1 MHSSL
6 KRALAGAL
14 MVLAMPIPGLAL
26 AQAGLDVSLSA
37 RRVAVDVKGRETF
50 QPATEAKPGQVVE
63 YRAAYRNP
71 GSTSVREVK
80 ATLPIP
86 QGTEYV
92 ANTAR
97 PAPALASLDG
107 RTFEAVPLVR
117 KVKLSNG
124 QTVVR
129 EVPVSEYRYL
139 RWSLGAIT
147 AGRTESVSA
156 RVRVSPLVA
165 AASPSGR

>member
-1 MHSSL
+1 MYASW

-14 MVLAMPIPGLAL
+14 VALALPVPLVAL
-26 AQAGLDVSLSA
+26 AQSGLNVSLTA
-37 RRVAVDVKGRETF
+37 QRVAVDARGRESF
-50 QPATEAKPGQVVE
+50 VPATEAKPGQVVE

-71 GSTSVREVK
+71 TRASMRDVQ

-86 QGTEYV
+86 AGTEYV
-92 ANTAR
+92 SSTAR

-107 RTFEAVPLVR
+107 RTFQAVPLKR
-117 KVKLSNG
+117 RVKLANG
-124 QTVVR
+124 QTVLR

-139 RWSLGAIT
+139 RWSLGVVA
-147 AGRTESVSA
+147 ANSTETVSA

-165 AASPSGR
+165 AAQPTGR

>member
-1 MHSSL
+1 MHAPW
-6 KRALAGAL
+6 KRAHTGAL
-14 MVLAMPIPGLAL
+14 AVLVLMVPLGAL
-26 AQAGLDVSLSA
+26 AKSGLDVSLTA
-37 RRVAVDVKGRETF
+37 HRVAVDAQGRESF
-50 QPATEAKPGQVVE
+50 VPATEAKPGQVVE

-71 GSTSVREVK
+71 SEASVRDVQ

-92 ANTAR
+92 ARTAH
-97 PAPALASLDG
+97 PAAALASLDG
-107 RTFEAVPLVR
+107 RTFEAVPLKR
-117 KVKLSNG
+117 RVKLANG
-124 QTVVR
+124 QTAVR

-139 RWSLGAIT
+139 RWSLGSIA

-165 AASPSGR
+165 AASPTGH

>member
-6 KRALAGAL
+6 KRAFAGAL
-14 MVLAMPIPGLAL
+14 VLALSVPITAI
-26 AQAGLDVSLSA
+26 AQSGLDISLTA
-37 RRVAVDVKGRETF
+37 LRVAVDARGRESF
-50 QPATEAKPGQVVE
+50 EPAAEARPGQVVE

-71 GSTSVREVK
+71 TVASMRDVQ

-86 QGTEYV
+86 PGTEYV
-92 ANTAR
+92 ARTAR

-107 RTFEAVPLVR
+107 RTFEAVPLMR
-117 KVKLSNG
+117 RVKLANG

-129 EVPVSEYRYL
+129 EVPASEYRYL
-139 RWSLGAIT
+139 RWSLGAIA
-147 AGRTESVSA
+147 AGSTESVRA

-165 AASPSGR
+165 AAQPSGR

>member
-14 MVLAMPIPGLAL
+14 VALALPVPFVAL
-26 AQAGLDVSLSA
+26 AQSGLNVSLTA
-37 RRVAVDVKGRETF
+37 QRVAVDTRGRESF
-50 QPATEAKPGQVVE
+50 EPATEAKPGQVVE

-71 GSTSVREVK
+71 TASSVRDVQ

-92 ANTAR
+92 VSTAR
-97 PAPALASLDG
+97 PAPALASIDG
-107 RTFEAVPLVR
+107 RTFETLPLKR
-117 KVKLSNG
+117 RVKLANG

-129 EVPVSEYRYL
+129 EVPLSEYRYL
-139 RWSLGAIT
+139 RWSLGAI
-147 AGRTESVSA
+147 AAKSTESVSA

-165 AASPSGR
+165 AATPSGR

>member
-1 MHSSL
+1 MYASL

-14 MVLAMPIPGLAL
+14 VALALPVPLVAL
-26 AQAGLDVSLSA
+26 AQSGLNVSLTA
-37 RRVAVDVKGRETF
+37 QRVAVNDRGRESF
-50 QPATEAKPGQVVE
+50 EPATEAKPGQVVE

-71 GSTSVREVK
+71 TQAQVRDVR

-92 ANTAR
+92 ASTAR

-107 RTFEAVPLVR
+107 RTFEAMPLKR
-117 KVKLSNG
+117 RVKLANG

-129 EVPVSEYRYL
+129 DVPLSEYRYL
-139 RWSLGAIT
+139 RWSLGAIA
-147 AGRTESVSA
+147 AGGTETVSA

-165 AASPSGR
+165 AAQPTGR

>member
-1 MHSSL
+1 MHSSW

-14 MVLAMPIPGLAL
+14 VVLVLPVPLAAL
-26 AQAGLDVSLSA
+26 AQPGLDVQLTA
-37 RRVAVDVKGRETF
+37 QRVAVDARGREVLT
-50 QPATEAKPGQVVE
+50 PATEAKPGQLVE

-71 GSTSVREVK
+71 GATRVRAVQ

-86 QGTEYV
+86 EGTEYV
-92 ANTAR
+92 VRTAR

-107 RTFEAVPLVR
+107 RTFEAIPLTR
-117 KVKLSNG
+117 KVRLSNG

-129 EVPVSEYRYL
+129 EVPASEYRYL
-139 RWSLGAIT
+139 RWSLGAIES
-147 AGRTESVSA
+147 GRTESVRA

-165 AASPSGR
+165 AATTAR